1 MENNI
6 KEENNN
12 SENNKEENNNKINNI
27 KEEDQKD
34 NNNIILKAESE
45 KPKLPISKN
54 QMKKIKK
61 QEEWLKKMEAIKKYK
76 KEKKK
81 EKKRQKREQKEQEE
95 KLNPKKPEEEI
106 KETKINPNLNI
117 PFKSRKEKKE
127 EFKQKCKN
135 GLRVVIDCDFE
146 HLMNERSNK
155 SMVRQIT
162 DLYAINRSSENPFR
176 LILYGVGK
184 HIKEGLNKCNCENW
198 LGIEIY
204 YKEEYPT
211 FEKFIEEILYK
222 EDKKPLK
229 EIKNIIYYLSA
240 DSENNIENIDNNAT
254 YIIGGIVDRNKYKG
268 LTYNK
273 AKQLGINHGKF
284 PIGDFLKLNSS
295 QVLTTNHTFH
305 ILNEFSIK
313 HDWKEAFVSI
323 IPKRKQENEE
333 EEEQDEENEDKKEK
347 DNIKENKEKS
357 K

>member
-1 MENNI
+1 MEKNI

-12 SENNKEENNNKINNI
+12 SQKNNEENNKKINII
-27 KEEDQKD
+27 KEEQKE
-34 NNNIILKAESE
+34 NNKLILTTESE

-61 QEEWLKKMEAIKKYK
+61 QEEWLKKMEVIKKYK

-81 EKKRQKREQKEQEE
+81 EKKRIKREQKKQEE
-95 KLNPKKPEEEI
+95 KLNPKKPEEI
-106 KETKINPNLNI
+106 KETKINKNLNI
-117 PFKSRKEKKE
+117 PFISRKEKKE
-127 EFKQKCKN
+127 EFKRKCKN
-135 GLRVVIDCDFE
+135 GLKVVIDCDFE
-146 HLMNERSNK
+146 HLMNERNNK

-176 LILYGVGK
+176 LILYGVGE
-184 HIKEGLNKCNCENW
+184 HIKEGLKKCNCENW

-211 FEKFIEEILYK
+211 FEKFIEKVLYK
-222 EDKKPLK
+222 EDKYDKRPLK
-229 EIKNIIYYLSA
+229 DIKNIIYYLSA
-240 DSENNIENIDNNAT
+240 DSENNVENIDNNAT

-273 AKQLGINHGKF
+273 AKELGINHGKF
-284 PIGDFLKLNSS
+284 PIGEFLKLNSS

-333 EEEQDEENEDKKEK
+333 EEEQEENEDKIEK
-347 DNIKENKEKS
+347 
-357 K
+357 